1 MTQREMSVI
10 MQYSQVVE
18 GSFVR
23 RLNRFVAEVEI
34 EGRREMVH
42 VKNTGRL
49 KELLVPGARAF
60 LETSGREARRY
71 KHSLIAVEKEGMIVN
86 IDSQAP
92 NAIVHEAMLAGQL
105 QELGRIHTVQ
115 REVTWGNSRFDLYY
129 EGNGR
134 RGYMEVKG
142 VTLIKDGIAMFPDA
156 PTIRGRKHVLELAE
170 AVRAGYEGV
179 VLFLVQMR
187 GAHCFAPHAS
197 MDPPF
202 AAALREAAA
211 AGVRVWAY
219 DAVVTTCG
227 IAFGEPLEVKL

>member
-71 KHSLIAVEKEGMIVN
+71 KHSLIAVEKDGMIVN

-92 NAIVHEAMLAGQL
+92 NAIVHEAMLAGLL
-105 QELGRIHTVQ
+105 QELGPIHAVQ

-129 EGNGR
+129 EGDGR
-134 RGYMEVKG
+134 SGYMEVKG
-142 VTLIKDGIAMFPDA
+142 VTLLEDGIAMFPDA
-156 PTIRGRKHVLELAE
+156 PTIRGRKHVLELAG
-170 AVRAGYEGV
+170 AVREGNEGV
-179 VLFLVQMR
+179 VLFLVQMK
-187 GAHCFAPHAS
+187 GARCFAPHAS

-202 AAALREAAA
+202 AEALREAAA